1 MSFGDKNTVDVRNS
15 EVSVF
20 GRFSLVKYIRIH
32 SVLQIYGR
40 FSEVVGIGK
49 LHCIYM
55 LKCIT
60 IYYLLWSRKCL
71 PFRSTWF
78 HLWFS

>member
-1 MSFGDKNTVDVRNS
+1 MSVLGSFNLIINMSFSDKNTVDVRNS

-20 GRFSLVKYIRIH
+20 GSFSFVKCIRIH

-49 LHCIYM
+49 LHCN
-55 LKCIT
+55 CF
-60 IYYLLWSRKCL
+60 SE
-71 PFRSTWF
+71 RSKF
-78 HLWFS
+78 V